1 METGLKIDNINYQK
15 LNKKILTDINIE
27 IPLGQL
33 VVLLGENGVGKT
45 TLMRIISDLNKGYTG
60 TINLNGITDEKRK
73 MLVSYSDSLLAF
85 NNRDTLGH
93 ILNFYQHAY
102 PNFKSQRAQELMTF
116 MNLNYAQRLGELS
129 KGNREKF
136 VIVLTLSRKAVL
148 YLLDEPLSGI
158 DIFSRDKIISSL
170 IKWIDDDTILL
181 VSTHHVNEL
190 EQIIDSAIFL
200 KNGKVIAQRDVES
213 IRSDDGLS
221 VQDYYRQVHLEN

>member
-1 METGLKIDNINYQK
+1 M
-15 LNKKILTDINIE
+15 
-27 IPLGQL
+27 GQL

-200 KNGKVIAQRDVES
+200 KNGKVLDHKNVET
-213 IRSDDGLS
+213 IRREDGLS
-221 VQDYYRQVHLEN
+221 VQDYYRQMYLEN

>member
-200 KNGKVIAQRDVES
+200 KNGKVLDHKNVET
-213 IRSDDGLS
+213 IRREDGLS
-221 VQDYYRQVHLEN
+221 VQDYYRQMYLEN